1 MKNINKNTV
10 AQAKSFTS
18 DTEVS
23 EVKKSGWGR
32 DGAAPSMQS
41 NSTQEKET
49 YKKPK
54 NKRHN
59 PQLLCKGQ
67 QFRLHPTPE
76 QALLLRQWIG
86 CGRFVWNWALAQQ
99 NEYSTARKTT
109 SIQATSSVSEA
120 TSEAT
125 QPNDSNDFDTVV
137 LHQEAVHHDAA
148 NLNVLGQEQL
158 PKTLTVNVLSNRL
171 TEVMKQ
177 HSQDGFEAN
186 PDQPNLAFLKKCPRT
201 VLTNSLQHLG
211 TAWSNFYDG
220 VAGKRRDEPG
230 KPVFRK
236 RLGKNERATFQVD
249 PRHKYPIDVDNQ
261 TVAIPGL
268 GPVKVVLTETIAGDL
283 SSMTV
288 KRKGNIWLISFALI
302 NVQPSSV
309 QRNPENFVKYPNDP
323 TDTVSN
329 PDKKGVGAL
338 DLSVVS
344 GAVATTDGCTTF
356 SLFNEAVLRSN
367 EKHEKCKTK
376 YQRAYSR
383 KMEQLYRANGIV
395 RDANGAWP
403 KNATALLAKKGVK
416 KNTTNMERLQE
427 KIAVLD
433 LHELF
438 RKTDAIHKFTT
449 KLVQEN
455 HTIVVETIM
464 LNGMAKALSRGF
476 RRRMHE
482 ACMGKIIEQLTY
494 KCEWYNR
501 SLIFVDK
508 WFPSSKRCSN
518 TACHEK
524 NKYLLLKDREWVCTS
539 CNTSHIRDNTAAFNL
554 WQEGWRLLEEFFQQ
568 NDTNCLA
575 AGSVVRGRQ
584 GVVFSAEKPIKPKK
598 RKKSPKSLKNVTSS
612 LVASG

>member
-1 MKNINKNTV
+1 M
-10 AQAKSFTS
+10 
-18 DTEVS
+18 
-23 EVKKSGWGR
+23 
-32 DGAAPSMQS
+32 
-41 NSTQEKET
+41 
-49 YKKPK
+49 
-54 NKRHN
+54 
-59 PQLLCKGQ
+59 
-67 QFRLHPTPE
+67 
-76 QALLLRQWIG
+76 
-86 CGRFVWNWALAQQ
+86 WNWALQQQ
-99 NEYSTARKTT
+99 NEYSTARNTSVEEISLEETPSNHVNDTT
-109 SIQATSSVSEA
+109 VAHHNLVK
-120 TSEAT
+120 
-125 QPNDSNDFDTVV
+125 
-137 LHQEAVHHDAA
+137 QE
-148 NLNVLGQEQL
+148 VLGKDGSSL
-158 PKTLTVNVLSNRL
+158 PKTLSVNVLSNNL
-171 TEVMKQ
+171 TQIVKQ
-177 HSQDGFEAN
+177 HSQENFDLSSA
-186 PDQPNLAFLKKCPRT
+186 DHPNLAFLKKCPRT

-268 GPVKVVLTETIAGDL
+268 GPVQVVLTEDVLGDL

-288 KRKGNIWLISFALI
+288 KRKGNIWLISFSLI

-309 QRNPENFVKYPNDP
+309 QRKPEKFVQYPDNP
-323 TDTVSN
+323 TDTILN
-329 PDKKGVGAL
+329 PNKEGLAAL

-344 GAVATTDGCTTF
+344 GAVATSDGTTTY
-356 SLFNEAVLRSN
+356 SLFNEEVLRSN

-383 KMEQLYRANGIV
+383 KMEQLYLANGIV

-403 KNATALLAKKGVK
+403 KNASAQLAKKGVK
-416 KNTTNMERLQE
+416 KNTKNMEKLQE
-427 KIAVLD
+427 KIAVVD

-449 KLVQEN
+449 KIVQEN
-455 HTIVVETIM
+455 HTIVVETLM
-464 LNGMAKALSRGF
+464 LYAMAKALNKGF

-482 ACMGKIIEQLTY
+482 ACMGKIVEQLKY
-494 KCEWYNR
+494 KCAWYNR
-501 SLIFVDK
+501 TLIFVDK

-518 TACHEK
+518 TACQEK
-524 NKYLLLKDREWVCTS
+524 NKHLLLKDREWICTA
-539 CNTSHIRDNTAAFNL
+539 CNTHHIRDNTAAFNL

-584 GVVFSAEKPIKPKK
+584 RVVFSVEKPKK
-598 RKKSPKSLKNVTSS
+598 PKTPKKNKKAPKSLQNVTSP

>member
-1 MKNINKNTV
+1 MKNTPNTV
-10 AQAKSFTS
+10 AKAKALTS
-18 DTEVS
+18 DTSAS
-23 EVKKSGWGR
+23 EVKKSGLG
-32 DGAAPSMQS
+32 GEGEKPSIQS
-41 NSTQEKET
+41 NRKEKET
-49 YKKPK
+49 PKKTTK

-67 QFRLHPTPE
+67 QFRLYPTPE
-76 QALLLRQWIG
+76 QAVLLRQWIG
-86 CGRFVWNWALAQQ
+86 CGRFVWNWALQQQ
-99 NEYSTARKTT
+99 NEYSTARNNTSVKATT
-109 SIQATSSVSEA
+109 SEVTSSKAISSSGV
-120 TSEAT
+120 
-125 QPNDSNDFDTVV
+125 NDTTVLDQDLV
-137 LHQEAVHHDAA
+137 NH
-148 NLNVLGQEQL
+148 NVLGQDDSSL
-158 PKTLTVNVLSNRL
+158 PKTLTVNVLSNTL
-171 TEVMKQ
+171 TQVIKQ
-177 HSQDGFEAN
+177 HSQASFETASV
-186 PDQPNLAFLKKCPRT
+186 DQPNMGFLRSCPRT

-220 VAGKRRDEPG
+220 VTGKRRDEPG

-249 PRHKYPIDVDNQ
+249 PRHKHPIDVDNQ

-268 GPVKVVLTETIAGDL
+268 GPVKVVLTEQVLGDL

-288 KRKGNIWLISFALI
+288 KRKGNVWLISFSLI

-309 QRNPENFVKYPNDP
+309 QRKPHTFIPYPDNP
-323 TDTVSN
+323 TDTALN
-329 PDKKGVGAL
+329 PHQEGLAAL

-344 GAVATTDGCTTF
+344 GAVATSDGTTTY
-356 SLFNEAVLRSN
+356 SLFNEDVLRSN
-367 EKHEKCKTK
+367 EKHEQCKTK

-383 KMEQLYRANGIV
+383 KMEQLYVSHGIK

-403 KNATALLAKKGVK
+403 KNATALLTKKGVN
-416 KNTTNMERLQE
+416 KNTKNMEKLQE

-455 HTIVVETIM
+455 HTIVVETLM
-464 LNGMAKALSRGF
+464 LYAMAKSFNRGF

-482 ACMGKIIEQLTY
+482 ACMGKIIEQLKY
-494 KCEWYNR
+494 KCAWYNR
-501 SLIFVDK
+501 TLIFADK

-524 NKYLLLKDREWVCTS
+524 NKYLLLKDREWICTA
-539 CNTSHIRDNTAAFNL
+539 CNTHHIRDNTAAFNL
-554 WQEGWRLLEEFFQQ
+554 WQEGWRLLEEFFQK
-568 NDTNCLA
+568 NNSDCLA

-584 GVVFSAEKPIKPKK
+584 GVVFSAENPNKPKK
-598 RKKSPKSLKNVTSS
+598 RNTKTPESLQKVTSP

>member
-1 MKNINKNTV
+1 MTTTSKTPRRNK
-10 AQAKSFTS
+10 
-18 DTEVS
+18 E
-23 EVKKSGWGR
+23 
-32 DGAAPSMQS
+32 
-41 NSTQEKET
+41 
-49 YKKPK
+49 
-54 NKRHN
+54 
-59 PQLLCKGQ
+59 LLCKGQ
-67 QFRLHPTPE
+67 QFRLCPTVE
-76 QALLLRQWIG
+76 QAALLRQWIG
-86 CGRFVWNWALAQQ
+86 CGRFVWNWALSQQ
-99 NEYSTARKTT
+99 NEYAISRNNSSVDGNSLGNEKHGIV
-109 SIQATSSVSEA
+109 SPDVLGEETSS
-120 TSEAT
+120 
-125 QPNDSNDFDTVV
+125 
-137 LHQEAVHHDAA
+137 
-148 NLNVLGQEQL
+148 
-158 PKTLTVNVLSNRL
+158 PKTLTVNVLSNNL
-171 TEVMKQ
+171 TQVIKQ
-177 HSQDGFEAN
+177 HSQDGFESG
-186 PDQPNLAFLKKCPRT
+186 PDKTNMAFLTKCPRT
-201 VLTNSLQHLG
+201 VLTNSLRHLG

-220 VAGKRRDEPG
+220 VAGKRSDDPG

-249 PRHKYPIDVDNQ
+249 PRHKHPIDVNNQ
-261 TVAIPGL
+261 TVSIPGL
-268 GPVKVVLTETIAGDL
+268 GPVKVVLTEEVVGDL

-288 KRKGNIWLISFALI
+288 KRKGNIWLISFSVI
-302 NVQPSSV
+302 NVEHSLMK
-309 QRNPENFVKYPNDP
+309 RKAHKFIEYPDDP
-323 TDTVSN
+323 TDTVFN

-367 EKHEKCKTK
+367 EHHEQRKTK

-383 KMEQLYRANGIV
+383 KQEQLYLSNGIV

-403 KNATALLAKKGVK
+403 KNATALLSKKGVK
-416 KNTTNMERLQE
+416 KNTRNMEKLQDN
-427 KIAVLD
+427 IAVLD

-464 LNGMAKALSRGF
+464 LQGIAKALSCGF

-482 ACMGKIIEQLTY
+482 ACMGKIIEQLKY
-494 KCEWYNR
+494 KCQWYNR

-524 NKYLLLKDREWVCTS
+524 NKHLLLKDRAWVCTA
-539 CNTSHIRDNTAAFNL
+539 CNTTHVRDETAAFNL

-568 NDTNCLA
+568 NNSNCLA

-584 GVVFSAEKPIKPKK
+584 GVVFSANPIKPKK
-598 RKKSPKSLKNVTSS
+598 RKTTPKSLHKTMSP
-612 LVASG
+612 LTQSG